1 MTVLLDTLPSSTEGA
16 LRGRNCITVGL
27 VNNMPD
33 AALMSTERQFIGLM
47 RAASSRVVVRLLL
60 FSIPEIPRAEDATQ
74 EVSERYRNISEL
86 WHSHVDGLIVT
97 GTEPR
102 AKNLK
107 DEPYWNTLSQVV
119 DWAYDN
125 TTAAI
130 WSCLGAHAAVLRS
143 SGIER
148 EPVGEKLHGI
158 FDCEA
163 VYPHPMTVETAHG
176 FRVPHSRYNGLPERA
191 LAESGYRVLTR
202 SPATGV
208 DMFAKQEKSF
218 HLFLQGH
225 PEYEAST
232 LLREYRRDVCRYLNR
247 ERETYPSLPQ
257 NYLGEAAAASTASFR
272 EQALV
277 DRQPD
282 LMSRFP
288 MGQLAAGLEAPWT
301 PCAIGI
307 YEKWFEYVAARK
319 SEQRPLTAQRRRAWR
334 DWPDDGIVAATV
346 RSSPLG
352 GPPE

>member
-33 AALMSTERQFIGLM
+33 AALTSTERQFTGLM

-60 FSIPEIPRAEDATQ
+60 FSIPEIPRGEEAQQ
-74 EVSERYRNISEL
+74 EIGERYRNISEL
-86 WHSHVDGLIVT
+86 WNSRVDGLIVT

-107 DEPYWNTLSQVV
+107 DEPYWNTLGQIV

-130 WSCLGAHAAVLRS
+130 WSCLGAHAAVLHMN
-143 SGIER
+143 GIDR
-148 EPVGEKLHGI
+148 QPAAEKVHGV

-163 VYPHPMTVETAHG
+163 AYLHPMTVGTARG
-176 FRVPHSRYNGLPERA
+176 FRVPHSRYNGLSEQD
-191 LAESGYRVLTR
+191 LVEGGYRVLTR
-202 SPATGV
+202 SPVGV

-232 LLREYRRDVCRYLNR
+232 LLREYRRDVCRYLKR
-247 ERETYPSLPQ
+247 ERETYPALPQ
-257 NYLGEAAAASTASFR
+257 NYLGEAATTRAASFR

-288 MGQLAAGLEAPWT
+288 MEQLAAGLEAPWAS
-301 PCAIGI
+301 CAIGI

-319 SEQRPLTAQRRRAWR
+319 SEERPLTTQRRRAWR
-334 DWPDDGIVAATV
+334 DWPDDGVVAATV
-346 RSSPLG
+346 RSTRERL
-352 GPPE
+352 

>member
-1 MTVLLDTLPSSTEGA
+1 MTVLLDTFPSMTEGA

-33 AALMSTERQFIGLM
+33 AALTSTERQFVGLM

-60 FSIPEIPRAEDATQ
+60 FAIPEVPRGQ
-74 EVSERYRNISEL
+74 EAQQEIGERYRNISEL
-86 WHSHVDGLIVT
+86 WDSHVDGLIVT
-97 GTEPR
+97 GTEPK
-102 AKNLK
+102 AGNLQ

-130 WSCLGAHAAVLRS
+130 WSCLGAHAAVLRA

-148 EPVGEKLHGI
+148 QPAAGKLHGV

-163 VYPHPMTVETAHG
+163 AFKHPMTVDVTPG

-191 LAESGYRVLTR
+191 LTESGYRVLTR
-202 SPATGV
+202 SPVAGV

-232 LLREYRRDVCRYLNR
+232 LLREYRRDVSRYLDR
-247 ERETYPSLPQ
+247 ERE
-257 NYLGEAAAASTASFR
+257 
-272 EQALV
+272 
-277 DRQPD
+277 
-282 LMSRFP
+282 
-288 MGQLAAGLEAPWT
+288 
-301 PCAIGI
+301 
-307 YEKWFEYVAARK
+307 
-319 SEQRPLTAQRRRAWR
+319 
-334 DWPDDGIVAATV
+334 
-346 RSSPLG
+346 
-352 GPPE
+352 

>member
-1 MTVLLDTLPSSTEGA
+1 MAVLLDTFPSITEGA
-16 LRGRNCITVGL
+16 LYGRNCITVGL

-33 AALMSTERQFIGLM
+33 AALTSTERQFTNLM
-47 RAASSRVVVRLLL
+47 RAASSRAVVRLLL
-60 FSIPEIPRAEDATQ
+60 FSIPEIPRGEAARQ
-74 EVSERYRNISEL
+74 EIGERYRDISEL
-86 WHSHVDGLIVT
+86 WDSRVDGLIVT

-107 DEPYWNTLSQVV
+107 DEPYWTTLSQVV

-130 WSCLGAHAAVLRS
+130 WSCLGAHAAVLRA

-148 EPVGEKLHGI
+148 QPAAEKLHGV
-158 FDCEA
+158 FECEA
-163 VYPHPMTVETAHG
+163 AYQHPMTVDVSRG

-191 LAESGYRVLTR
+191 LKESGYRVLTR
-202 SPATGV
+202 SPVAGV

-232 LLREYRRDVCRYLNR
+232 LLREYRRDVARYLDR
-247 ERETYPSLPQ
+247 ERETYPALPQ
-257 NYLGEAAAASTASFR
+257 DYFGEAAVAAAGRFR

-288 MGQLAAGLEAPWT
+288 TESLQAGLEAPWA
-301 PCAIGI
+301 PCAVGI
-307 YEKWFEYVAARK
+307 YEKWF
-319 SEQRPLTAQRRRAWR
+319 
-334 DWPDDGIVAATV
+334 
-346 RSSPLG
+346 
-352 GPPE
+352 

>member
-33 AALMSTERQFIGLM
+33 AALTSTERQFTGLM

-60 FSIPEIPRAEDATQ
+60 FSIPEIPRGEEAQQ
-74 EVSERYRNISEL
+74 EIGERYRNISEL
-86 WHSHVDGLIVT
+86 WNSRVDGLIVT

-107 DEPYWNTLSQVV
+107 DEPYWNTLGQIV

-130 WSCLGAHAAVLRS
+130 WSCLGAHAAVLHMN
-143 SGIER
+143 GIDR
-148 EPVGEKLHGI
+148 QPAAEKVHGV

-163 VYPHPMTVETAHG
+163 AYLHPMTVGTARG
-176 FRVPHSRYNGLPERA
+176 FRVPHSRYNGLSEQD
-191 LAESGYRVLTR
+191 LVEGGYRVLTR
-202 SPATGV
+202 SPVGV

-232 LLREYRRDVCRYLNR
+232 LLREYRRDVCRYLKR
-247 ERETYPSLPQ
+247 ERETYPALPQ
-257 NYLGEAAAASTASFR
+257 NYLGEAATTRAASFR

-288 MGQLAAGLEAPWT
+288 MEQLATGLEAPWAS
-301 PCAIGI
+301 CAIGI

-319 SEQRPLTAQRRRAWR
+319 SEERPLTTQRRRAWR
-334 DWPDDGIVAATV
+334 DWPDDGVVAATV
-346 RSSPLG
+346 RSTRERL
-352 GPPE
+352 

>member
-16 LRGRNCITVGL
+16 LRGLNCITVGL

-33 AALMSTERQFIGLM
+33 AALASTERQFTALM

-60 FSIPEIPRAEDATQ
+60 FSIPEIPRGEEGRR
-74 EVSERYRNISEL
+74 EVSQRYRNISEL
-86 WHSHVDGLIVT
+86 WDSRVDGLIVT

-102 AKNLK
+102 AENLK
-107 DEPYWNTLSQVV
+107 DEPYWSALSQVV
-119 DWAYDN
+119 DWTYDN

-148 EPVGEKLHGI
+148 QPSAEKVHGI

-163 VYPHPMTVETAHG
+163 AYLHPMTVDTARG
-176 FRVPHSRYNGLPERA
+176 FRVPHSRYNGLPEGA
-191 LAESGYRVLTR
+191 LTESGYRVLTR
-202 SPATGV
+202 SSVAGV

-225 PEYEAST
+225 PEYEALT
-232 LLREYRRDVCRYLNR
+232 LLREYRRDICRYLNR
-247 ERETYPSLPQ
+247 EREAYPSLPQ
-257 NYLGEAAAASTASFR
+257 NYLGEAAAALALNFR

-277 DRQPD
+277 DQQPE
-282 LMSRFP
+282 LMSGFS
-288 MGQLAAGLEAPWT
+288 MEQLAVGLKAPWA
-301 PCAIGI
+301 PCATGI

-334 DWPDDGIVAATV
+334 DWPDNGIVAATV
-346 RSSPLG
+346 RSSG
-352 GPPE
+352 